1 MPCYWIKMLFYFV
14 LFMGCC
20 ILLRWSWIKRHV
32 LKVLSDAL
40 LWSARAGDLSQCE
53 SLLAIGANVNHVH
66 VVNNFTPLHE
76 ASLNGRAPV
85 VELLI
90 DHGADIE
97 AKTRIGA
104 TPLHL
109 AAQEG
114 HLATARLLV
123 TRGARTDA
131 ANRQG
136 AMPIHKAAQKNR
148 HQVLEFLV
156 TEAGVSVNVVSAAIK

>member
-1 MPCYWIKMLFYFV
+1 
-14 LFMGCC
+14 MGQIFSLC
-20 ILLRWSWIKRHV
+20 RRSE
-32 LKVLSDAL
+32 SDDDGDAL
-40 LWSARAGDLSQCE
+40 LKRAGDELYWSAQAGDLSQCE
-53 SLLAIGANVNHVH
+53 SFLAIGANVNHVEN
-66 VVNNFTPLHE
+66 VEYNRTPLHA
-76 ASLNGRAPV
+76 ASLNGRTPV

-97 AKTRIGA
+97 AKSGIGF

-131 ANRQG
+131 AKRDG
-136 AMPIHKAAQKNR
+136 AMPIHMAAQDNR

-156 TEAGVSVNVVSAAIK
+156 TEAGVSIDVVSAAIK